1 MLELLPEL
9 ILFILVLGGT
19 FYIKYRFLF
28 KKRRKAKKNI
38 KPYYLMNKK
47 ELKKLECEV
56 EENILERDKIIRA
69 LSFLK
74 ETKSLNVD
82 MITYIKDIVVQ
93 DTEMKFSK
101 TDSFLDIINK
111 GMKSG
116 YISSNSLQLIK
127 TKIEDA
133 FLA

>member
-9 ILFILVLGGT
+9 ILFILVLVGT
-19 FYIKYRFLF
+19 FYIKYKSLF
-28 KKRRKAKKNI
+28 KKRKRCKKV
-38 KPYYLMNKK
+38 KPYYFMDKK
-47 ELKKLECEV
+47 ELRKLECEV

-101 TDSFLDIINK
+101 TDSFLDIIFK
-111 GMKSG
+111 GMESG
-116 YISSNSLQLIK
+116 YISSNSLQQIK
-127 TKIEDA
+127 VKIEDA

>member
-9 ILFILVLGGT
+9 ILFILVLVGT
-19 FYIKYRFLF
+19 FYIKYKSLF
-28 KKRRKAKKNI
+28 KKRKSYKKV

-47 ELKKLECEV
+47 ELRKLECEV

-101 TDSFLDIINK
+101 TDSFLDIIFK
-111 GMKSG
+111 GMESG
-116 YISSNSLQLIK
+116 YISSNSLQQIK
-127 TKIEDA
+127 VKIEDA

>member
-1 MLELLPEL
+1 MLELLPEIL
-9 ILFILVLGGT
+9 LFILVMIGS
-19 FYIKYRFLF
+19 FYIKYGFLF
-28 KKRRKAKKNI
+28 KKRKKSKKI
-38 KPYYLMNKK
+38 KPYYLMDKK
-47 ELKKLECEV
+47 ELRKLECEV

-82 MITYIKDIVVQ
+82 MLTSIKDIVVQ

-101 TDSFLDIINK
+101 TDSFLEIIFK
-111 GMKSG
+111 GMESG
-116 YISSNSLQLIK
+116 YISSNSLQQIK
-127 TKIEDA
+127 VKIEDA